1 MVNTE
6 IQITLQFDVYF
17 VDTDSREEAQEL
29 HDQFIKSLR
38 DGKYLLPMLSN
49 IHKCD
54 YSNADI
60 KLDVGKVILH
70 DGCYMSVVEINI
82 INKTKV
88 DFEPY
93 ADVDDWFYDIDTC
106 SEIESFTYMTVPYNC
121 DVDFYDISADIFE
134 W

>member
-1 MVNTE
+1 MVSAE
-6 IQITLQFDVYF
+6 IQIALQFDVYF
-17 VDTDSREEAQEL
+17 VDTDSKEEAQEL
-29 HDQFIKSLR
+29 RKQLIKSLKGGR
-38 DGKYLLPMLSN
+38 YLLPMLSN
-49 IHKCD
+49 IHRCD

-82 INKTKV
+82 INKTTV

-93 ADVDDWFYDIDTC
+93 A
-106 SEIESFTYMTVPYNC
+106 

>member
-1 MVNTE
+1 MVNAE
-6 IQITLQFDVYF
+6 IQVAAYFDVYF
-17 VDTDSREEAQEL
+17 VDAESKEEAQDLREKL
-29 HDQFIKSLR
+29 IKSLKNGR
-38 DGKYLLPMLSN
+38 YLLPLLSK
-49 IHKCD
+49 IHNCD
-54 YSNADI
+54 YSNADV

-70 DGCYMSVVEINI
+70 DDCYMSVVEINI

-106 SEIESFTYMTVPYNC
+106 SEIESFTYMSVPYNC

>member
-1 MVNTE
+1 MVNAE
-6 IQITLQFDVYF
+6 IQVAAYFDVYF
-17 VDTDSREEAQEL
+17 VDTDSKEEAQEL
-29 HDQFIKSLR
+29 HDQLIKSLR
-38 DGKYLLPMLSN
+38 GGKYLLPMLSN

-70 DGCYMSVVEINI
+70 DDCYMSVVEINI

-93 ADVDDWFYDIDTC
+93 ADVDNWFYDIDTC

-134 W
+134 L

>member
-1 MVNTE
+1 MVSAE
-6 IQITLQFDVYF
+6 IQIALQFDVYF
-17 VDTDSREEAQEL
+17 VDTDSKEEAQDL
-29 HDQFIKSLR
+29 QKQLVKFLKG
-38 DGKYLLPMLSN
+38 GKYLLPMLSN

-60 KLDVGKVILH
+60 KLDVGKIILH
-70 DGCYMSVVEINI
+70 DDCYMSVVELNI
-82 INKTKV
+82 VNKTKV

>member
-1 MVNTE
+1 MISAE

-17 VDTDSREEAQEL
+17 VDTNSKEETQDL
-29 HDQFIKSLR
+29 QKQLVKSLKG
-38 DGKYLLPMLSN
+38 GKYLLPMLSN

-60 KLDVGKVILH
+60 KLDVGKVILY
-70 DGCYMSVVEINI
+70 DGCYMSVVELNI

-93 ADVDDWFYDIDTC
+93 DDVDDWFYDIDTY
-106 SEIESFTYMTVPYNC
+106 SEIESFTYMVVPYNC